1 MRIAVVGLGYVGAV
15 TLACLAKLGHNVT
28 GVDAMASKV
37 EQMAAGRAPVV
48 EPGLDQLVAEGVAAG
63 HIRVTTD
70 LAAAVAAAE
79 VVFVCVGTPSTVE
92 GAVELSHVT
101 RVAGELAGLIAGP
114 GPVVVFRS
122 TVPPGTMET
131 VVAPIFGGRAKLA
144 FHPEFMREGTSV
156 HDFMEQP
163 PVVLAPV
170 ANLDTATLEGL
181 AARLYPGIDYR
192 LSVVAAK
199 TAEMIKYVNNVF
211 HAVKV
216 TFANEVGRACR
227 QLGVDTHELTRL
239 FLADDKLNVS
249 PAYLRPGFA
258 FGGSCLPKDLRAL
271 LHVAGRGGV
280 DLPMIGHVAASN
292 TEHVYAAWRLIAA
305 SGAKSVGFLGLG
317 FKPATDDVRES
328 PFCLL
333 AELCAREG
341 LAVRIH
347 DGSLRLDKLVGR
359 NAAYLFQHIEDIAE
373 HLAASP
379 AEVVAG
385 AEVVVLCHATPE
397 HLAALDAAPDK
408 AVIDLAGLPAG
419 RLGWRARSP
428 VLPG

>member
-1 MRIAVVGLGYVGAV
+1 MRIAVIGLGYVGAV
-15 TLACLAKLGHNVT
+15 TLACLARLGHHVA
-28 GVDAMASKV
+28 GVDAMPGKV

-48 EPGLDQLVAEGVAAG
+48 EPGLDELVAEGVAAG
-63 HIRVTTD
+63 RIQVTTD

-79 VVFVCVGTPSTVE
+79 LIMVCVGTPSTVE

-101 RVAGELAGLIAGP
+101 HVAGELAGLITGP

-122 TVPPGTMET
+122 TVPPGTMEA
-131 VVAPIFGGRAKLA
+131 VVAPIFGGRARLA

-156 HDFMEQP
+156 RDFMEQP
-163 PVVLAPV
+163 PVVLAPL
-170 ANLDTATLEGL
+170 ANLDAGDLEGL
-181 AARLYPGIDYR
+181 AARLYPGIGFR
-192 LSVVAAK
+192 LSVVAPK

-216 TFANEVGRACR
+216 TFVNEVGRVCR
-227 QLGVDTHELTRL
+227 QLGVDTHELTGL
-239 FLADDKLNVS
+239 FLADDKLNIS

-292 TEHVYAAWRLIAA
+292 TEHVYAAWRMIAA

-341 LAVRIH
+341 LNVRIH
-347 DGSLRLDKLVGR
+347 DESLRLDKLVGR
-359 NAAYLFQHIEDIAE
+359 NAAYLFQHIEDIAD
-373 HLAASP
+373 HLVES
-379 AEVVAG
+379 AEAVVAE
-385 AEVVVLCHATPE
+385 AELVVLCHATPG

-408 AVIDLAGLPAG
+408 AVIDLAGLPSA
-419 RLGWRARSP
+419 RLGSRAASP
-428 VLPG
+428 VRP